1 MKTDKNPIFIGVAWP
16 YVNGDLHV
24 GHLAGYLLPADIFS
38 RFSRLRGHD
47 VLMVSGSDCYGTPI
61 TLEADKRHISP
72 ADVVAEHHAHH
83 VSVFNKARITYD
95 LYTKTDTDIHTQVT
109 QDVFVGL
116 AKNGYIFTDTTTQY
130 YSETE
135 KKFLPDR
142 YVEGTC
148 PICHTPGARSDQ
160 CDACGSPLNQGELID
175 PISKISGEPVILKD
189 SEHYFIDWP
198 KLQPFL
204 QTYFNETSSAHHWKD
219 WVRNETA
226 GWLEKGLQPRA
237 ITRDLDW
244 GIPIPID
251 RLPKELQIA
260 NHEQKR
266 IYVWFDAVVGYL
278 SAAIEWAEH
287 SDRWEHF
294 WKNPDAT
301 HYYFMGKDNLIF
313 HTLFW
318 PGQLHGYDP
327 DLHLPDVPSINQ
339 FLNLGDQKFSKS
351 KGVIVDSQEMLDRFG
366 DDAVRFYFAHIM
378 PEFADSSFTWED
390 FAAKTNNVLIG
401 TIGNFINRT
410 LTLARD
416 LDFASLPG
424 AAINTTLK
432 QCIDAADAARDHL
445 EQTSFRAYVDDCM
458 QLADSGNKHLATT
471 TPWKLDRTTPEFTD
485 AILPAMT
492 AVVTLALILQ
502 PLVPSLAEKLQQQL
516 GVTLTDWPDDITDS
530 IIDAVRSVHITEISP
545 LVTKVEL

>member
-1 MKTDKNPIFIGVAWP
+1 
-16 YVNGDLHV
+16 
-24 GHLAGYLLPADIFS
+24 
-38 RFSRLRGHD
+38 
-47 VLMVSGSDCYGTPI
+47 MVSGSDCYGTPI
-61 TLEADKRHISP
+61 TLEADKRRISP

-83 VSVFNKARITYD
+83 ISVFKKARIEYD
-95 LYTKTDTDIHTQVT
+95 LYTKTDTDTHTQVT
-109 QDVFVGL
+109 QDVFIGL
-116 AKNGYIFTDTTTQY
+116 AKNGYIFTDTTIQY

-148 PICHTPGARSDQ
+148 PVCHTPGARSDQ
-160 CDACGSPLNQGELID
+160 CDSCGSPLNQGELID
-175 PISKISGEPVILKD
+175 PVSKISGEPVTLKE

-204 QTYFNETSSAHHWKD
+204 QEYFTATSSAHAWKE
-219 WVRNETA
+219 WVRKETA
-226 GWLEKGLQPRA
+226 GWLAKGLQPRA

-266 IYVWFDAVVGYL
+266 IYVWFDAVIGYL

-287 SDRWEHF
+287 SDRWEQY
-294 WKNPDAT
+294 WKNPKAT

-339 FLNLGDQKFSKS
+339 FLTLGDQKFSKS
-351 KGVIVDSQEMLDRFG
+351 KGVTVDSQEMLDRFG

-378 PEFADSSFTWED
+378 PEFADSSFTWDD

-410 LTLARD
+410 LTLAQD
-416 LDFASLPG
+416 LDFTKVGSDASPSDL
-424 AAINTTLK
+424 
-432 QCIDAADAARDHL
+432 QVCIDVANNARDHL
-445 EQTSFRAYVDDCM
+445 AQTSFRAYIDDVM
-458 QLADSGNKHLATT
+458 QLADWGNKHLAAT
-471 TPWKLDRTTPEFTD
+471 TPWKLDRTQPEFAQTL
-485 AILPAMT
+485 LPAVS

-502 PLVPSLAEKLQQQL
+502 PLLPSLTEKLQKQL
-516 GVTLTDWPDDITDS
+516 GTALDTWPDDIADTLK
-530 IIDAVRSVHITEISP
+530 DAIGSLHITHIAP
-545 LVTKVEL
+545 LVTRVEL